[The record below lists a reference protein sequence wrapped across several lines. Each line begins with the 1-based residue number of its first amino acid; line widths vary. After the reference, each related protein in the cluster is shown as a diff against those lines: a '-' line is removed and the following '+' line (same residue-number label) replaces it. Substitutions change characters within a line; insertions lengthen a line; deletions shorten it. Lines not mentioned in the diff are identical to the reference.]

1 MAGRGQGAKAIRKG
15 GSKRHRFSLRDN
27 IQGISRPAI
36 HRLARRAGV
45 IRMPSLVYK
54 EARAVLKVFVCSL
67 VRDSVVYM
75 EHTNRK
81 TATSRD
87 VVNALKRQGRTLY
100 GFDT

>member
-1 MAGRGQGAKAIRKG
+1 MAGHGQGAKAIRKG

-45 IRMPSLVYK
+45 IRMLSLVYK

-67 VRDSVVYM
+67 M